1 MNPNFFTISHNR
13 LFSKFKFHVN
23 LELNFNSTNFRGEN
37 SFASSRNCKD
47 QERILINNNINKE
60 NKTDQEPKK
69 RGIIFENV
77 FRIRNSVDLNNKTN
91 TKINLNSLRYKNQNE
106 QMNNLYNSP
115 YLDFDN
121 FNTPIKSNDENSRIK
136 NYHLP
141 KINQGISN
149 DNNNIV
155 KLKNLNFNKTSGYFN
170 NKGTISFN
178 NTFGRK
184 FHKIKIVDMKKIKEK
199 IENKEKE
206 KEKEKK
212 KNPNGNNNDSFIDE
226 LTNILIN
233 VNTNKIEEEENKQN
247 EENKSIDNDKEP
259 DPRINFEQIQRVNLS
274 RPQTSY
280 GGLNTRKK
288 NLQSALQN
296 SKYRTNNY
304 FFQKP

>member
-13 LFSKFKFHVN
+13 LFSKFILYNIN

-37 SFASSRNCKD
+37 SFASSRNYKD
-47 QERILINNNINKE
+47 QERIVINNNINKE

-69 RGIIFENV
+69 RGITFENV

-106 QMNNLYNSP
+106 QINNFNSP

-121 FNTPIKSNDENSRIK
+121 FNTPIKSNDENLRIK

-155 KLKNLNFNKTSGYFN
+155 KLKNLNFNKTYFN

-178 NTFGRK
+178 NTFGKK
-184 FHKIKIVDMKKIKEK
+184 FHKIKIIDMKKIKEK

-206 KEKEKK
+206 NEINKRKK
-212 KNPNGNNNDSFIDE
+212 KNGNGNNNDSFIDE

-233 VNTNKIEEEENKQN
+233 VNKIEEEENKQN

-259 DPRINFEQIQRVNLS
+259 EPRINFEQIQRVNLL

>member
-1 MNPNFFTISHNR
+1 MNPNFFTISNNR
-13 LFSKFKFHVN
+13 LFSKFKLYNIN

-37 SFASSRNCKD
+37 SFASSRNYKD
-47 QERILINNNINKE
+47 QERIVINNNINKE

-69 RGIIFENV
+69 RGITFENV

-121 FNTPIKSNDENSRIK
+121 FNTPIKSNDENLRIK

-155 KLKNLNFNKTSGYFN
+155 KLKNLNFNKTYFN

-280 GGLNTRKK
+280 GGLNIRKK

-296 SKYRTNNY
+296 SKN
-304 FFQKP
+304 K

>member
-1 MNPNFFTISHNR
+1 
-13 LFSKFKFHVN
+13 
-23 LELNFNSTNFRGEN
+23 
-37 SFASSRNCKD
+37 
-47 QERILINNNINKE
+47 
-60 NKTDQEPKK
+60 
-69 RGIIFENV
+69 
-77 FRIRNSVDLNNKTN
+77 
-91 TKINLNSLRYKNQNE
+91 
-106 QMNNLYNSP
+106 MNNFNSP

-136 NYHLP
+136 NYHLL

-149 DNNNIV
+149 DNIV
-155 KLKNLNFNKTSGYFN
+155 KLKNLNFNKTYFN

-178 NTFGRK
+178 NTFGKK
-184 FHKIKIVDMKKIKEK
+184 FHKIKIIDMKKIKEK

-206 KEKEKK
+206 NEINKRKK
-212 KNPNGNNNDSFIDE
+212 KNGNGNNNDSFIDE

-233 VNTNKIEEEENKQN
+233 VNKIEEEENKQN

-259 DPRINFEQIQRVNLS
+259 DPRINFEQIQRVNLL

-296 SKYRTNNY
+296 
-304 FFQKP
+304 

>member
-13 LFSKFKFHVN
+13 LFSKFKLYNVK

-37 SFASSRNCKD
+37 SFASSRNYKD
-47 QERILINNNINKE
+47 QERILINNNFNKE

-69 RGIIFENV
+69 RGITFENV

-91 TKINLNSLRYKNQNE
+91 TKINLNSLRYKNKNE

-149 DNNNIV
+149 DNNNII
-155 KLKNLNFNKTSGYFN
+155 KLKNLNFNKTYFN

-178 NTFGRK
+178 NTFGKK
-184 FHKIKIVDMKKIKEK
+184 FHKIKIIDMKKIKEK

-206 KEKEKK
+206 NEINKRKK
-212 KNPNGNNNDSFIDE
+212 KNGNGNNNDSFIDE

-233 VNTNKIEEEENKQN
+233 VNKIEEEENKQN

-259 DPRINFEQIQRVNLS
+259 DPRINFEQIQRVNLL

-288 NLQSALQN
+288 IF
-296 SKYRTNNY
+296 KVFY
-304 FFQKP
+304 KIK

>member
-1 MNPNFFTISHNR
+1 
-13 LFSKFKFHVN
+13 
-23 LELNFNSTNFRGEN
+23 
-37 SFASSRNCKD
+37 
-47 QERILINNNINKE
+47 
-60 NKTDQEPKK
+60 
-69 RGIIFENV
+69 
-77 FRIRNSVDLNNKTN
+77 
-91 TKINLNSLRYKNQNE
+91 
-106 QMNNLYNSP
+106 MNNFNSP

-121 FNTPIKSNDENSRIK
+121 FNTPIKSNDENLRIK

-155 KLKNLNFNKTSGYFN
+155 KLKNLNFNKTYFN

-206 KEKEKK
+206 KEKK

-233 VNTNKIEEEENKQN
+233 VNKIEEEENKQN

-296 SKYRTNNY
+296 YKYRTNNH